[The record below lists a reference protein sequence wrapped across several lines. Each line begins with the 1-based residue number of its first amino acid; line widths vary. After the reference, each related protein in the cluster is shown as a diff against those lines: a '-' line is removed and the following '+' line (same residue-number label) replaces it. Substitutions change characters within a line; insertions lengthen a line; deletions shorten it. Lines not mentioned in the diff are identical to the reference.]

1 LKEKAAPMTN
11 PIADPLVEAVDS
23 DATST
28 LVRLETTRDGA
39 ATVWINRPERKNA
52 FDSLTIAA
60 LKETFET
67 LRGAEGVRIV
77 FVRGAG
83 GSFSAGADIAWM
95 RDAVDLT
102 EDDNKA
108 DALDLAHMLKT
119 LSDLPMLTVALV
131 EGSAFGGGVGLVAA
145 CDMALATKD
154 AKFAFSEVKLGL
166 VPATISPYV
175 VAAIGPRA
183 SKALFSTG
191 RIFDGAYAEKI
202 GLVDEVVAD
211 SAALDAAQA
220 KLEQDIMACA
230 PGAVAASKALV
241 DLVASTPLDGDLIH
255 ETAKRIASAR
265 VSPEGQEGVR
275 AFLDKRKA
283 SWTSL

>member
-1 LKEKAAPMTN
+1 MTN

-23 DATST
+23 DAEST
-28 LVRLETTRDGA
+28 LVRLESTREGA
-39 ATVWINRPERKNA
+39 TTVWINRPERKNA

-60 LKETFET
+60 LHEAFET
-67 LRGAEGVRIV
+67 LSGAEGVRIV
-77 FVRGAG
+77 FVRGVG
-83 GSFSAGADIAWM
+83 GSFSAGADVQWM

-102 EDDNKA
+102 EADNRA
-108 DALDLAHMLKT
+108 DALEMARMLKA

-145 CDMALATKD
+145 CDMALAT
-154 AKFAFSEVKLGL
+154 AGARFAFSEVKLGL

-183 SKALFSTG
+183 SKALFATG
-191 RIFDGAYAEKI
+191 RIFDAAHAEKI

-211 SAALDAAQA
+211 TAALDAAKE
-220 KLEQDIMACA
+220 KLAAEIMACA
-230 PGAVAASKALV
+230 PGAVADSKELV
-241 DLVASTPLDGDLIH
+241 GEVWSRPIDESLMHD
-255 ETAKRIASAR
+255 TARRIASAR
-265 VSPEGQEGVR
+265 VSAEGQEGVR

-283 SWTSL
+283 SWSTL

>member
-1 LKEKAAPMTN
+1 MTN
-11 PIADPLVEAVDS
+11 PIADPLVEGVDS
-23 DATST
+23 DAESK
-28 LVRLETTRDGA
+28 LVRIESTREGA
-39 ATVWINRPERKNA
+39 TTVWINRPERRNA

-60 LKETFET
+60 LHEAFET
-67 LRGAEGVRIV
+67 VSGAEGVRIV

-83 GSFSAGADIAWM
+83 GTFSAGADVQWM
-95 RDAVDLT
+95 RDAADLT
-102 EDDNKA
+102 EDDNRA
-108 DALDLAHMLKT
+108 DALAMARMLKT
-119 LSDLPMLTVALV
+119 LADLPFLTVALV

-145 CDMALATKD
+145 CDMAVATAG

-183 SKALFSTG
+183 AKGLFATG
-191 RIFDGAYAEKI
+191 RIFGAAHAEKI

-211 SAALDAAQA
+211 AAALDAAQA
-220 KLEQDIMACA
+220 RLAAEIMACA
-230 PGAVAASKALV
+230 PHAVADSKELV
-241 DLVASTPLDGDLIH
+241 NEVWARPIDESLMH
-255 ETAKRIASAR
+255 ETSRRIASAR
-265 VSPEGQEGVR
+265 VGKEGQEGVR

>member
-1 LKEKAAPMTN
+1 MTN

-60 LKETFET
+60 LKQTFET
-67 LRGAEGVRIV
+67 LAGAEGVRIV

-95 RDAVDLT
+95 RDALELT
-102 EDDNKA
+102 EDDNRA
-108 DALDLAHMLKT
+108 DALQLAHMLKT
-119 LSDLPMLTVALV
+119 LADLPMLTVALV
-131 EGSAFGGGVGLVAA
+131 EGSAFGGGVGLIAA

-191 RIFDGAYAEKI
+191 RIFDAAYAEKI
-202 GLVDEVVAD
+202 GLVDEVVVD
-211 SAALDAAQA
+211 TAALDAAKD
-220 KLEQDIMACA
+220 KLERDIMACA

-241 DLVASTPLDGDLIH
+241 DLVASAPIDGDLMH
-255 ETAKRIASAR
+255 ETARRIATAR
-265 VSPEGQEGVR
+265 VSAEGQEGVR

>member
-1 LKEKAAPMTN
+1 MTN

-23 DATST
+23 DAEST
-28 LVRLETTRDGA
+28 LVRLESTREGA
-39 ATVWINRPERKNA
+39 TTVWINRPERKNA

-60 LKETFET
+60 LHEAFET
-67 LRGAEGVRIV
+67 LSGAEGVRIV
-77 FVRGAG
+77 FVRGVG
-83 GSFSAGADIAWM
+83 GSFSAGADVQWM

-102 EDDNKA
+102 EADNRA
-108 DALDLAHMLKT
+108 DALEMARMLKA

-145 CDMALATKD
+145 CDMALAT
-154 AKFAFSEVKLGL
+154 AGARFAFSEVKLGL

-183 SKALFSTG
+183 AKGLFATG
-191 RIFDGAYAEKI
+191 RIFDAAHAEKI
-202 GLVDEVVAD
+202 GLVDQVVAD
-211 SAALDAAQA
+211 AAALDAAQA
-220 KLEQDIMACA
+220 GLAAEIMACA

-241 DLVASTPLDGDLIH
+241 DAVAWQPVDGGLMH
-255 ETAKRIASAR
+255 ETSRRIAAAR
-265 VSPEGQEGVR
+265 VGQEGQEGVA

>member
-1 LKEKAAPMTN
+1 MTN
-11 PIADPLVEAVDS
+11 PIADPMVEAVDS

-28 LVRLETTRDGA
+28 LVRLETTREGA

-60 LKETFET
+60 LRETFET
-67 LRGAEGVRIV
+67 LAGAEGVRIV

-102 EDDNKA
+102 EDDNRA

-119 LSDLPMLTVALV
+119 LADLPMLTVALV

-145 CDMALATKD
+145 CDMALATQS

-191 RIFDGAYAEKI
+191 RIFDAAYAEKI
-202 GLVDEVVAD
+202 GLVDDVVAD
-211 SAALDAAQA
+211 TAALDAAKA

-241 DLVASTPLDGDLIH
+241 DLVASTPIDGDLMH
-255 ETAKRIASAR
+255 ETAKRIAAAR
-265 VSPEGQEGVR
+265 VSAEGQEGVR